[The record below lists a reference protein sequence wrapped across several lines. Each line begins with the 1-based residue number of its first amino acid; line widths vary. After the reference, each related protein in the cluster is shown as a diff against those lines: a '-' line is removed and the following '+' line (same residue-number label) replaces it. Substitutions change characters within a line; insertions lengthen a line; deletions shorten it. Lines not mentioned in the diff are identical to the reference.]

1 MDDRRLPPHTRRALA
16 ALWRAI
22 EESEHDH
29 RQGIHEDDAKRV
41 LADLDEDEN
50 GEQLDPLPADE
61 IDYRLEF
68 LQNKG
73 EIYYVDDWI
82 RITDPEVVE
91 AEIVNDDSETE
102 TDGNRLR

>member
-1 MDDRRLPPHTRRALA
+1 MDDRRLPPHSRRALA

-22 EESEHDH
+22 EDSEHDQ
-29 RQGIHEDDAKRV
+29 RQGIREDDAKRV
-41 LADLDEDEN
+41 LATLDENEDEN

-82 RITDPEVVE
+82 RITDPDVVE
-91 AEIVNDDSETE
+91 AEIVNDDNETE
-102 TDGNRLR
+102 ANDT